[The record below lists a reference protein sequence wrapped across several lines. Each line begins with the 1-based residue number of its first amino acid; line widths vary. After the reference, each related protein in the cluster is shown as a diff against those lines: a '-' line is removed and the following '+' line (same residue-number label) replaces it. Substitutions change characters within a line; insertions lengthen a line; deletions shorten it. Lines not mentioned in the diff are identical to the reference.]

1 MRQNIQ
7 RTPFEDSLDGLFAFG
22 VFGVSF
28 IQGEKYTFSFNLTTG
43 KFQAEKMREHDLEE
57 PTVQVK
63 TPLDKLL
70 VESRAEYI
78 ALVAGAAIGGAAIQG
93 LHAQAKPPVYVV
105 GENTVTNADA
115 YIKEFV
121 PLARASIKNAGGKSV
136 AASQNVTSL
145 EGAPQKSRVTINVFD
160 SLEKAQ
166 AWRTGA
172 EFTAARKIGDKYA
185 TFRAYVVE
193 GLPQ

>member
-1 MRQNIQ
+1 MRTNYKV
-7 RTPFEDSLDGLFAFG
+7 A
-22 VFGVSF
+22 
-28 IQGEKYTFSFNLTTG
+28 
-43 KFQAEKMREHDLEE
+43 
-57 PTVQVK
+57 
-63 TPLDKLL
+63 
-70 VESRAEYI
+70 I

-93 LHAQAKPPVYVV
+93 LHAQTKPPVYVV

-115 YIKEFV
+115 YTKEFV
-121 PLARASIKNAGGKSV
+121 PLARASIKTAGGKAV
-136 AASQNVTSL
+136 AASQNPTSL
-145 EGAPQKSRVTINVFD
+145 EGAPQTPRVTINVFD

-172 EFTAARKIGDKYA
+172 EYTAARKIGDKYA